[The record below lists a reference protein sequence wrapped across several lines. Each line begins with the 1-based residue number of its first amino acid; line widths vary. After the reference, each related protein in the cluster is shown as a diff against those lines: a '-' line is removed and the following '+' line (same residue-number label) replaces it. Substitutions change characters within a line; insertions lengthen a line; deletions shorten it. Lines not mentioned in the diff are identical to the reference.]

1 MSAIDTSILVAGGG
15 PVGLAAALLLDRPP
29 HRVTLVAPP
38 RHGDDRRTSALMAGS
53 ISLLERLGIWEQLR
67 ADAAPLRTL
76 RIVDGTRRLI
86 RAPEVAFD
94 ASEIGLDAF
103 GYNILNATLV
113 PALEAGLAASRVR
126 RLPHLIE
133 TVDFGE
139 GTAKASLSDGSTIAA
154 SLIIAADGRNSRV
167 RDAAG
172 ISTQTWRYNQSALVL
187 NIRHTAP
194 HLDTS
199 TEFHTEEGPF
209 TLVPIPGNRSSLVWV
224 GRPAETH
231 RRAALSDAEL
241 AAAIEARSAS
251 ILGAVTVD
259 GDRQVFPLA
268 GLHSDRLSAPRCV
281 LVGEAAHLFP
291 PIGAQGLNL
300 GYRDVA
306 ALGDLLLETVDDPGA
321 ATVTA
326 AFERRRRGDVLSRT
340 AAVDALNRTLLTGFL
355 PVQAARGLG
364 LFMLDRIPPL
374 RRAVMRQGVAA
385 P

>member
-1 MSAIDTSILVAGGG
+1 MTPDDRTILVAGGG
-15 PVGLAAALLLDRPP
+15 PVGLAAALLLDRLG
-29 HRVTLVAPP
+29 HRVTLVAPA

-53 ISLLERLGIWEQLR
+53 IALLERLGIWQHLR
-67 ADAAPLRTL
+67 AQAAPLRTL

-94 ASEIGLDAF
+94 ASEIGHEAF

-113 PALEAGLAASRVR
+113 PALEAGLASSGVM

-133 TVDFGE
+133 AVEFGDD
-139 GTAKASLSDGSTIAA
+139 TATASLSDGSRVVA
-154 SLIIAADGRNSRV
+154 SLVVAADGRNSRV

-172 ISTQTWRYNQSALVL
+172 IATQTWRYNQSALVL
-187 NIRHTAP
+187 NLRHTAP
-194 HLDTS
+194 HFDTS

-209 TLVPIPGNRSSLVWV
+209 TLVPLPGNRSSLVWV
-224 GRPAETH
+224 ARPAESH
-231 RRAALSDAEL
+231 RRASLPDDAL
-241 AAAIEARSAS
+241 AAEIEARSAS

-259 GDRQVFPLA
+259 GERQVFPLS
-268 GLHSDRLSAPRCV
+268 GLRADRLSAPRCV

-306 ALGDLLLETVDDPGA
+306 VLGELLQERLDDPGA
-321 ATVTA
+321 PSVTETFA
-326 AFERRRRGDVLSRT
+326 RRRTGDVLSRT

-364 LFMLDRIPPL
+364 LFALDRIPPL

-385 P
+385 R